1 MLLLAGFLLTLHLAE
16 GLRFRSLS
24 CPKYCSRDIAPV
36 CGDDGKIYKNDCE
49 RRKINCGDSS
59 DKVREGRAS
68 NLFLFVIVAGWLGC
82 LSV

>member
-59 DKVREGRAS
+59 DKVRERDGRGIC
-68 NLFLFVIVAGWLGC
+68 FYCYFAGWLGG